1 MSHRAR
7 PAADPSASIGRVGD
21 ALRFLYPRRVPE
33 PEAMDETDEVDSYA
47 AATAA
52 KHLAKVDGRFVRQLL
67 GEFEADSVLDVGC
80 GPGQILRDYARGR
93 RSGRPVR
100 AVGVDLSLP
109 MLSEARRQGLR
120 QVVVAN
126 ASALPFREGTF
137 ELVFC
142 NSVLHHMAEP
152 KGDLAEMARC
162 VAPGGRLL
170 VRDLRRPPRPLV
182 RPHIAFLGRHYSGR
196 MRQLFDASVRAA
208 YTPTEARR
216 LLPRGG
222 AQPGVVRRRGLSY
235 LEARWT
241 RPRA

>member
-1 MSHRAR
+1 
-7 PAADPSASIGRVGD
+7 
-21 ALRFLYPRRVPE
+21 
-33 PEAMDETDEVDSYA
+33 MDETGEVDSYA
-47 AATAA
+47 AAAAA
-52 KHLAKVDGRFVRQLL
+52 KHLAEVDGRFVRQLL
-67 GEFEADSVLDVGC
+67 GEFETDSVLDVGC
-80 GPGQILRDYARGR
+80 GPGQILRDYVRGR
-93 RSGRPVR
+93 GSARPVR

-120 QVVVAN
+120 QVAVAN

-152 KGDLAEMARC
+152 EGDLAEMARC

-222 AQPGVVRRRGLSY
+222 AEPGVVRRRGLSY